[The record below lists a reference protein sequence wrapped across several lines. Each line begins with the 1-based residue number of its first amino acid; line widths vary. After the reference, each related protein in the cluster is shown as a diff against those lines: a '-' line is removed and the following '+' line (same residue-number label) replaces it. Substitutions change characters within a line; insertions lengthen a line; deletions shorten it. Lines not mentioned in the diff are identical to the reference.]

1 MKEEIMEQNTQ
12 HYIDQVERVSAHNYH
27 PIPVVIKQ
35 GKGVWVTDV
44 EDKKYIDMLSAYSA
58 LNQGHNHPKILDA
71 LKKQL
76 DKLTLTSR
84 AFHNDQMG
92 PFLEKLTNTAGF
104 DKALPMNTGAEAVE
118 TAIKT
123 ARRWGYTV
131 KGVAADRAEIIVC
144 RDNFHGRTT
153 TIIGFSTDPLCQD
166 GFGPFTPGFKVIPF
180 GDAGALE
187 AAITPNT
194 VAFLV
199 EPIQGE
205 AGVIVPPEGYL
216 RQCREITRKNNV
228 LLITDEIQT
237 GLGRTGKLFCYQ
249 HDGIKPD
256 IVTIGKAL
264 GGGFYPV
271 SGILAD
277 NVLMDAAFRPGN
289 HGSTFGGNPLGS
301 AVASAALDV
310 ILEENLVDRSNE
322 MGTYFMEQLAA
333 MNSSLIKVVRG
344 RGLLIAIE
352 LTEAAGKA
360 RQYTEALMKAG
371 VLAKETH
378 ETIIRFAPPLVI
390 TKEEV
395 DWAMDKIR
403 TVFDR

>member
-1 MKEEIMEQNTQ
+1 MENTTQ
-12 HYIDQVERVSAHNYH
+12 KFIDQVYQVSAHNYH
-27 PIPVVIKQ
+27 PIPVVIKE

-58 LNQGHNHPKILDA
+58 LNQGHNHPKILGA

-76 DKLTLTSR
+76 DKLILTSR

-92 PFLEKLTNTAGF
+92 PFLAKLTQMVGF

-123 ARRWGYTV
+123 ARRWGYEV
-131 KGVAADRAEIIVC
+131 KGVQDNQAEIIVC
-144 RDNFHGRTT
+144 NDNFHGRTT
-153 TIIGFSTDPLCQD
+153 TICGFSTDPLCRN
-166 GFGPFTPGFKVIPF
+166 GFGPFTPGFKVIPY
-180 GDAGALE
+180 GDTKALE
-187 AAITPNT
+187 EAITPNT

-205 AGVIVPPEGYL
+205 AGVIIPPEGYL
-216 RQCREITRKNNV
+216 AACRKITQKNNV

-237 GLGRTGKLFCYQ
+237 GLGRTGKLFCYM
-249 HDGIKPD
+249 HDSIQPD

-271 SGILAD
+271 SGILANND
-277 NVLMDAAFRPGN
+277 LMDVAFKPGN

-301 AVASAALDV
+301 AVASAALSV
-310 ILEENLVDRSNE
+310 IFDENLVEKSKE
-322 MGTYFMEQLAA
+322 MGAYFMDQLNALH
-333 MNSSLIKVVRG
+333 SSLIKVVRG
-344 RGLLIAIE
+344 KGLLIAIE
-352 LTEAAGKA
+352 LTEEAGKA
-360 RQYTEALMKAG
+360 RTYTERLKDAG

-378 ETIIRFAPPLVI
+378 ETIIRFAPPLII
-390 TKEEV
+390 TKDEI
-395 DWAMDKIR
+395 DWAMDKIK
-403 TVFDR
+403 TIF

>member
-1 MKEEIMEQNTQ
+1 
-12 HYIDQVERVSAHNYH
+12 
-27 PIPVVIKQ
+27 
-35 GKGVWVTDV
+35 
-44 EDKKYIDMLSAYSA
+44 MLSAYSA
-58 LNQGHNHPKILDA
+58 LNQGHNHPVILNA

-92 PFLEKLTNTAGF
+92 PFLAKLTKMAGF

-123 ARRWGYTV
+123 ARRWGYEV
-131 KGVAADRAEIIVC
+131 KGVEDNQAEIIVC
-144 RDNFHGRTT
+144 SGNFHGRTT
-153 TIIGFSTDPLCQD
+153 TICGFSTDPVCQN
-166 GFGPFTPGFKVIPF
+166 GFGPFTPGFKIVPY
-180 GDAGALE
+180 GDAKALE
-187 AAITPNT
+187 EAITPNT

-205 AGVIVPPEGYL
+205 AGVVIPPAGYL
-216 RQCREITRKNNV
+216 KECREITKKNNV
-228 LLITDEIQT
+228 LFIIDEIQT
-237 GLGRTGKLFCYQ
+237 GLGRTGKLFCYEY
-249 HDGIKPD
+249 DGIKPD

-271 SGILAD
+271 SGILAND
-277 NVLMDAAFRPGN
+277 DLMEAAFKPGN

-310 ILEENLVDRSNE
+310 IMDENLIEKSRE
-322 MGTYFMEQLAA
+322 RGAYFMEKLNAL
-333 MNSSLIKVVRG
+333 NSRLIKVVRG
-344 RGLLIAIE
+344 KGLLIAIE
-352 LTEAAGKA
+352 LTEEAGKA
-360 RQYTEALMKAG
+360 RKYTEALKDAG

-390 TKEEV
+390 TKEEI
-395 DWAMDKIR
+395 DWAMDKIKSI
-403 TVFDR
+403 F

>member
-1 MKEEIMEQNTQ
+1 MKNTTQ
-12 HYIDQVERVSAHNYH
+12 EYINQVDKVSAHNYH
-27 PIPVVIKQ
+27 PIPVVIKE

-44 EDKKYIDMLSAYSA
+44 EGKKYIDMLSAYSA
-58 LNQGHNHPKILDA
+58 LNHGHNHPLILNA

-92 PFLEKLTNTAGF
+92 PFLVKLTKMAGF

-123 ARRWGYTV
+123 ARRWGYKV
-131 KGVAADRAEIIVC
+131 KGVEKHQAEIIVC
-144 RDNFHGRTT
+144 QNNFHGRTT
-153 TIIGFSTDPLCQD
+153 TICGFSTDPLCQE
-166 GFGPFTPGFKVIPF
+166 GFGPFTPGFKTIPF
-180 GDAGALE
+180 GDAKALKE
-187 AAITPNT
+187 AITPNT

-205 AGVIVPPEGYL
+205 AGVIVPQEGYL
-216 RQCREITRKNNV
+216 KECREITKKSNV

-249 HDGIKPD
+249 HDKIQPD

-271 SGILAD
+271 SAILANAD
-277 NVLMDAAFRPGN
+277 LMDAVFKPGN

-310 ILEENLVDRSNE
+310 LINENLVEKSNE
-322 MGTYFMEQLAA
+322 MGAYFKEKL
-333 MNSSLIKVVRG
+333 NSLNSPLIKIIRG
-344 RGLLIAIE
+344 KGLLIAIV
-352 LTEAAGKA
+352 LTKEAGKA
-360 RQYTEALMKAG
+360 RKYTESLKDAG

-378 ETIIRFAPPLVI
+378 ETIIRFAPPLTI
-390 TKEEV
+390 TREEI
-395 DWAMDKIR
+395 DWAMDKIS
-403 TVFDR
+403 TIF